1 MLGRRSRCPVERER
15 AVRYAA
21 RLRSPGAELDTL
33 WHDFHATNRASPF
46 SGGEA
51 ERASAYGGRTLS
63 WSSKSVDFITLFVD
77 DLARSKAFYQDVFGL
92 RLIFED
98 ENSAV
103 FRFANTGINLLRAE
117 AADDLIRPGSVAS
130 QDAGARLVFTIGV
143 DDVDAV
149 CAELAAH
156 GVELLNGPVNRPWGV
171 RTASFTDPGGHI
183 WEIAQELPRADGS

>member
-1 MLGRRSRCPVERER
+1 M
-15 AVRYAA
+15 
-21 RLRSPGAELDTL
+21 
-33 WHDFHATNRASPF
+33 
-46 SGGEA
+46 
-51 ERASAYGGRTLS
+51 S
-63 WSSKSVDFITLFVD
+63 WSSKSIDFITLFTEN
-77 DLARSKAFYQDVFGL
+77 LERSKEFYQDVFGL

-117 AADDLIRPGSVAS
+117 SAGELVGPGSVAS
-130 QDAGARLVFTIGV
+130 RDAGARLVFTINV

-149 CAELAAH
+149 CAELVAR

-171 RTASFTDPGGHI
+171 RTASFTDPGGHV

>member
-1 MLGRRSRCPVERER
+1 
-15 AVRYAA
+15 
-21 RLRSPGAELDTL
+21 
-33 WHDFHATNRASPF
+33 
-46 SGGEA
+46 
-51 ERASAYGGRTLS
+51 LS
-63 WSSKSVDFITLFVD
+63 WSSKSIDFITLFTEE
-77 DLARSKAFYQDVFGL
+77 LEQSKAFYQDVFGL

-117 AADDLIRPGSVAS
+117 AAGELVNPGVVAS
-130 QDAGARLVFTIGV
+130 RDAGARLVFTIGV

-156 GVELLNGPVNRPWGV
+156 GVDLLNGPVNRPWGV

-183 WEIAQELPRADGS
+183 WEIAQELSRADGS

>member
-1 MLGRRSRCPVERER
+1 M
-15 AVRYAA
+15 
-21 RLRSPGAELDTL
+21 
-33 WHDFHATNRASPF
+33 
-46 SGGEA
+46 
-51 ERASAYGGRTLS
+51 S
-63 WSSKSVDFITLFVD
+63 WSSKSIDFITLFTEE
-77 DLARSKAFYQDVFGL
+77 LEQSKAFYQDVFGL

-117 AADDLIRPGSVAS
+117 AASELVNPGTVAGR
-130 QDAGARLVFTIGV
+130 DGGARLVFTIGV

-156 GVELLNGPVNRPWGV
+156 GVDLLNGPVNRPWGV

-183 WEIAQELPRADGS
+183 WEIAQELSRADGS

>member
-1 MLGRRSRCPVERER
+1 M
-15 AVRYAA
+15 
-21 RLRSPGAELDTL
+21 
-33 WHDFHATNRASPF
+33 
-46 SGGEA
+46 
-51 ERASAYGGRTLS
+51 S
-63 WSSKSVDFITLFVD
+63 WSSKSIDFITLFTEE
-77 DLARSKAFYQDVFGL
+77 LEQSKAFYQDVFGL

-117 AADDLIRPGSVAS
+117 AAGELVNPGVVAS
-130 QDAGARLVFTIGV
+130 RDAGARLVFTIGV

-156 GVELLNGPVNRPWGV
+156 GVDLLNGPVNRPWGV

-183 WEIAQELPRADGS
+183 WEIAQELSRADGS

>member
-1 MLGRRSRCPVERER
+1 M
-15 AVRYAA
+15 
-21 RLRSPGAELDTL
+21 
-33 WHDFHATNRASPF
+33 
-46 SGGEA
+46 
-51 ERASAYGGRTLS
+51 S
-63 WSSKSVDFITLFVD
+63 WSSKSIDFITLFTEN
-77 DLARSKAFYQDVFGL
+77 LERSKGFYQDVFGL

-117 AADDLIRPGSVAS
+117 SAGALVSPGSVAS
-130 QDAGARLVFTIGV
+130 RDAGARLVFTINV

-149 CAELAAH
+149 CAELAAR

-171 RTASFTDPGGHI
+171 RTASFTDPGGHV